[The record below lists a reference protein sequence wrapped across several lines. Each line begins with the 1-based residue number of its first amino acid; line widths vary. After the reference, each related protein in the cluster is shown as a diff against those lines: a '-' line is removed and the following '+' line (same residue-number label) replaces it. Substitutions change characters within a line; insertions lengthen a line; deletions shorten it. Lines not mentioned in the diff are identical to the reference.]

1 MNSKIS
7 CCFQNKAI
15 GHISGHLK
23 ADFHKEPSSTLI
35 IKHFDSEEA

>member
-23 ADFHKEPSSTLI
+23 ADFHEEPNSTLI